1 MGEHYGELEGAM
13 ERDLQEAM
21 ATLAQEGQG
30 RPEDGEHLVS
40 RLDGAH
46 SLGTSDD
53 RQARSTAAATSRS
66 GLEGSRLVSMGCS
79 AMG

>member
-1 MGEHYGELEGAM
+1 MGLGRVLLQEGVGEHYRELEGAM
-13 ERDLQEAM
+13 ERDLQEAT

-46 SLGTSDD
+46 SG
-53 RQARSTAAATSRS
+53 
-66 GLEGSRLVSMGCS
+66 GSERPAERRPAGS
-79 AMG
+79 